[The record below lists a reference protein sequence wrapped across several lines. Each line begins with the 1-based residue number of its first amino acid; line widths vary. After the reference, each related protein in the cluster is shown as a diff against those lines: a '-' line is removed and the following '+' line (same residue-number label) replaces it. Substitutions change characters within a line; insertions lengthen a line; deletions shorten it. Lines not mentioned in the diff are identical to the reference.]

1 MEDKHMLD
9 ILAGFDKASKGQRPA
24 DSTAKQKLMADN
36 DMVAIMESFNSVS
49 EGKKQKAGD
58 QVKGDDPMP
67 NAKAGRTDHPF
78 KGKLVGEDQEVDEV
92 ASVEQFGSMLQNEDL
107 VADLKDKFAEFL
119 KGVGDS
125 VDDKELVV
133 PQDDTVK
140 TYTTDDGHTI
150 SIHGNQGEG
159 FRIKIDAKPSKNK
172 FHSLEEAELACE
184 MFQSRRNKQAVDPND
199 YAEEA

>member
-9 ILAGFDKASKGQRPA
+9 ILSGFDKASKGQKVV
-24 DSTAKQKLMADN
+24 DSNTKQKLMADN
-36 DMVAIMESFNSVS
+36 DMMAIMESFTSVT

-58 QVKGDDPMP
+58 QVKGSDPVP
-67 NAKAGRTDHPF
+67 KAKPGRTEHPF
-78 KGKLVGEDQEVDEV
+78 KDKLVGEDQQESPGV
-92 ASVEQFGSMLQNEDL
+92 QTEDL
-107 VADLKDKFAEFL
+107 IADLKDKFADFL
-119 KGVGDS
+119 QGMDDTVK
-125 VDDKELVV
+125 DKELVV

-140 TYTTDDGHTI
+140 TYTTDDGHRI

-172 FHSLEEAELACE
+172 FRSLEEAELACE
-184 MFQSRRNKQAVDPND
+184 MFQSRRNKQAVDPTD